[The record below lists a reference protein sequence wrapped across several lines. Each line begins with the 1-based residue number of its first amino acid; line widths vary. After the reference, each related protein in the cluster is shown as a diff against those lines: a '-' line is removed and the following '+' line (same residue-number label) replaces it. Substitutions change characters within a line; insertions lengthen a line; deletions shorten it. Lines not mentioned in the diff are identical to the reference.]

1 MGVNGTFFFFKKIQR
16 KEPRNNAEHGIIN
29 KCHLFFLSLVQRF
42 FNSLYKIDLGFQ
54 NTDTRVLRHYHAC
67 LQLRLFTGYH
77 GTITV

>member
-1 MGVNGTFFFFKKIQR
+1 MQNIVLLT
-16 KEPRNNAEHGIIN
+16 NATY
-29 KCHLFFLSLVQRF
+29 FFLSLVQRF

-67 LQLRLFTGYH
+67 LELRLFTGYH